1 MSNEGSVV
9 VCDTLLLARGAI
21 LTKQKGNPQRRRG
34 QNPTDG
40 ITVSTDVYTHVGVS
54 SCVGR
59 MQTDDKITERPS
71 QTLNVKRKS
80 VNRDFDIQ
88 VEEETDIGRKE
99 EDDIGLNELDFGDST
114 VRLTG
119 EGER

>member
-1 MSNEGSVV
+1 
-9 VCDTLLLARGAI
+9 
-21 LTKQKGNPQRRRG
+21 
-34 QNPTDG
+34 
-40 ITVSTDVYTHVGVS
+40 VYTHVSVS

-59 MQTDDKITERPS
+59 IQTDDKITERP
-71 QTLNVKRKS
+71 THTPNIKRKS
-80 VNRDFDIQ
+80 VNRDYDIQ

-99 EDDIGLNELDFGDST
+99 EDDIGLNELDFGDSK